1 MEKVTFL
8 GSFLHLQ
15 TLRMENSNEFLMI
28 LTKRED
34 WRMFLLSFWPAMPA
48 AMMAEGDFGNR

>member
-15 TLRMENSNEFLMI
+15 TLRMERSKGFLVF

-34 WRMFLLSFWPAMPA
+34 LRMILLPFWLAMLA
-48 AMMAEGDFGNR
+48 AMMTEGDFGNR